1 MKNLSKIIFG
11 CLLMMSMTLSV
22 QAFAVN
28 VKSDVK
34 LKKVFINERSGLGRS
49 YLQAGENS
57 IDLEHYPNSVS
68 LMIHKGRGDVLLSRI
83 WVEGP
88 DAKVDIS
95 LSQDLAVEVKNP
107 GIKQKDLNLISSEIV
122 TWGIF
127 PYQYQEGRP
136 IEPILALEAKSI
148 IENQIVYTSREVL
161 ANYVE
166 LAKAHDVSFW
176 ATDIINAYLRKPS
189 EYFYS
194 DAQLHLVEAKNGEE
208 EFVKIKPDGT
218 KYWLV
223 AVSGSWC
230 GPCLKGIP
238 DMRKAYDELN
248 EEVKFVS
255 LWNDTDLD
263 TFLNN
268 HKDKKEAIVWTNLWD
283 EYGLVANSM
292 KVQAYPSY
300 MLFDPSGKEI
310 GRWEKLPGDLSKYL
324 PN

>member
-11 CLLMMSMTLSV
+11 YLLMMSMTLSV
-22 QAFAVN
+22 QAFTVN

-34 LKKVFINERSGLGRS
+34 LKKIYFQEHFNQDFLEIVE
-49 YLQAGENS
+49 GENKLD
-57 IDLEHYPNSVS
+57 IKHYPMV
-68 LMIHKGRGDVLLSRI
+68 VLLVKKRFRS
-83 WVEGP
+83 
-88 DAKVDIS
+88 
-95 LSQDLAVEVKNP
+95 DLFLKRVWIAS
-107 GIKQKDLNLISSEIV
+107 KDSEINV
-122 TWGIF
+122 EIDENLNAIVQNPSEEQLEVDRIYREQSHWGLF
-127 PYQYQEGRP
+127 PFEYEEGKL

-148 IENQIVYTSREVL
+148 IENQTVYTSREVL

-189 EYFYS
+189 DYFYS
-194 DAQLHLVEAKNGEE
+194 EAQLHQVEAKNGKE
-208 EFVKIKPDGT
+208 EFVSMKPDGT

-248 EEVKFVS
+248 REVKFVS

-300 MLFDPSGKEI
+300 MLFDPSGREI
-310 GRWEKLPGDLSKYL
+310 DRWEKLPGDLSKYL